1 MGHWNGF
8 FDLKNLS
15 EDDLK
20 SFFRDSVKLSYDNNI
35 QKIVG
40 WLREKTDDYT
50 VEHYIDNIVTVQ
62 HHNVCID
69 RFAYP
74 SIEANKHGEIGSS
87 CTIYSVC
94 YFLYI
99 YVSLDDLYDLVEK
112 YKLPKRL
119 I

>member
-1 MGHWNGF
+1 MWNGF

-15 EDDLK
+15 ENDLK
-20 SFFRDSVKLSYDNNI
+20 SFFRDAVKLSYDNNT

-40 WLREKTDDYT
+40 WLREKTNDYT
-50 VEHYIDNIVTVQ
+50 VEYYIDNIVTVH

-69 RFAYP
+69 RFAYHL
-74 SIEANKHGEIGSS
+74 IEPNKHGEIGSS
-87 CTIYSVC
+87 CTIDSVP

-99 YVSLDDLYDLVEK
+99 YVGLDDLYDLVDK
-112 YKLPKRL
+112 YNLPKRL